1 MKKIGFIAPYLQ
13 LAEEV
18 RKLAEINGEN
28 LSIKI
33 ADGKDAVG
41 VAQRMILEEEVGV
54 IISRGGTALFLKDA
68 LDIPVVELSVQMLD
82 IMRAIHAVKS
92 HSKCIGVCG
101 YENVVY
107 DVENIAAIYETT
119 LVPIVMHRY
128 ESIEEKTL
136 KIENIIKSVDYIVGD
151 AVSCQIATKYGIKSS
166 LIESSSNSIMFA
178 LSEAKKILEAIDSE
192 KKRLQELKTILDH
205 SREGIVLLDNESKIK
220 YMNQYARKFL
230 NIKLDDIKNVEVKH
244 IFQNVSIEEKLV
256 KGEEIVDELID
267 CNHKPILFSMI
278 PIKKDEEIFS
288 IIIAFQDAGNIQ
300 NQEEKI
306 REKLYLKGHITQ
318 YTFDDI
324 IGNNYRIIQCIKT
337 AKIYAKNVTNVLL
350 MGETGT
356 GKELFAQSIHSFGE
370 RKNKPFVAV
379 NCGAVPDN
387 LLESELFG
395 YVEGAFTGAKK
406 GGKIGMFELAHK
418 GTLFL
423 DEISEIGM
431 DLQVKLLRVL
441 QERKVMRLGGEK
453 LIPVDVRIIAATN
466 KNLLKMVRENN
477 FREDLYYR
485 LNVLVLKIPP
495 LRERV
500 DDIPFFVEYFLEKYC
515 TLNNLPLKRIT
526 EDSIK
531 MLQKY
536 SWRGN
541 VRELE
546 NYIERLVVLVQEDQ
560 IKAHHIKNYIEDFTE
575 DERILK
581 VSSNI
586 SLLNHDANE
595 MVIDLSKNMK
605 EIEGD
610 IIRYM
615 LEINNGDK
623 TQVAKKLG
631 LGRTTVWRKI
641 SELSDEDDVF

>member
-1 MKKIGFIAPYLQ
+1 MA
-13 LAEEV
+13 LATPDW
-18 RKLAEINGEN
+18 RL
-28 LSIKI
+28 
-33 ADGKDAVG
+33 
-41 VAQRMILEEEVGV
+41 RRTV
-54 IISRGGTALFLKDA
+54 I
-68 LDIPVVELSVQMLD
+68 
-82 IMRAIHAVKS
+82 
-92 HSKCIGVCG
+92 
-101 YENVVY
+101 
-107 DVENIAAIYETT
+107 
-119 LVPIVMHRY
+119 
-128 ESIEEKTL
+128 
-136 KIENIIKSVDYIVGD
+136 
-151 AVSCQIATKYGIKSS
+151 
-166 LIESSSNSIMFA
+166 
-178 LSEAKKILEAIDSE
+178 
-192 KKRLQELKTILDH
+192 
-205 SREGIVLLDNESKIK
+205 
-220 YMNQYARKFL
+220 
-230 NIKLDDIKNVEVKH
+230 
-244 IFQNVSIEEKLV
+244 
-256 KGEEIVDELID
+256 
-267 CNHKPILFSMI
+267 
-278 PIKKDEEIFS
+278 IKKDEEIFS